1 MRIAIIA
8 LGSQGD
14 VQPYIALGKGL
25 KAAGYD
31 VRLLTHENFEGLVTS
46 HGLAFYPMQG
56 NVQEL
61 IETPEMRELAEKGNF
76 ITLTLRTAKESKQVA
91 IRWAQAGLEAC
102 RGMDLLIAG
111 VGGLYLALAIAEKLE
126 IPLLQA
132 FVFPFTP
139 TKTFPGILFPQ
150 SLNRWGG
157 TVNWLSHQ
165 ALRQIIWQGSRA
177 GDTAARQQVLNLPT
191 SPFFGPHQSP
201 YLHRLPTLYGFS
213 PSVIAKPSDWRNT
226 VVTGYWFLDA
236 APDWTPPPNLE
247 NFLQAGSPPVYVG
260 FGSMGNRN
268 PEETADLVLQALDK
282 TGQRAI
288 LSAGWSGMRTKNLP
302 DNAFLINSVPHTWLF
317 PRVAAVIHHGGA
329 GTTAAGLRAG
339 VPTVIIPFFGDQ
351 GFWGQR
357 VADLGVGTA
366 PIPRKQ
372 LTVDRLAQAIQTV
385 VGDRFMRQRAADLG
399 AKIRSEDGVTNAVAM
414 IQKLEMTI
422 TKTSIEESFP
432 LT

>member
-25 KAAGYD
+25 KAAGYE
-31 VRLLTHENFEGLVTS
+31 VRSLTHENFEELVTS
-46 HGLAFYPMQG
+46 HGLVFCPMQG

-111 VGGLYLALAIAEKLE
+111 VGGLYLALAIAEKLK

-150 SLNRWGG
+150 SIGRFGG
-157 TVNWLSHQ
+157 MVNWLSHQ
-165 ALRQIIWQGSRA
+165 ALRQIIWQGSRS
-177 GDTAARQQVLNLPT
+177 GDTAARKQVLSLPP

-201 YLHRLPTLYGFS
+201 ALHRYPTLYGFS
-213 PSVIAKPSDWRNT
+213 PAVLAKPSDWQNT
-226 VVTGYWFLDA
+226 DVTGYWFLDA
-236 APDWTPPPNLE
+236 AADWTPPADLE
-247 NFLQAGSPPVYVG
+247 DFLHAGSPPVYIG

-288 LSAGWSGMRTKNLP
+288 LAAGWSGMRTENLP
-302 DNAFLINSVPHTWLF
+302 DNAFLVHSVPHAWLF
-317 PRVAAVIHHGGA
+317 PQVAAVVHHGGA

-339 VPTVIIPFFGDQ
+339 VPTVVVPFFGDQ

-357 VADLGVGTA
+357 VSDLGVGTA

-372 LTVDRLAQAIQTV
+372 LTVEQLAQAIQTA
-385 VGDRFMRQRAADLG
+385 VGDRTMQQQAANLG
-399 AKIRSEDGVTNAVAM
+399 ERIRSEDGVANAVAI
-414 IQKLEMTI
+414 IQRLEKFSVI
-422 TKTSIEESFP
+422 
-432 LT
+432 

>member
-1 MRIAIIA
+1 MMRIAIVA

-25 KAAGYD
+25 RAAGYQ
-31 VRLLTHENFEGLVTS
+31 VRLLTHENFAGLVTS
-46 HGLAFYPMQG
+46 HGLEFYPMQG

-61 IETPEMRELAEKGNF
+61 IETPEMRKLVEKGNF
-76 ITLTLRTAKESKQVA
+76 ITLTLKTAKETERVA
-91 IRWAQAGLEAC
+91 IQWAQAGLEAC
-102 RGMDLLIAG
+102 CGMDLLIAG
-111 VGGLYLALAIAEKLE
+111 VGGLYLVLSFAEKLE

-157 TVNWLSHQ
+157 TVNWVSHQ
-165 ALRQIIWQGSRA
+165 VLRQIIWQGSRS
-177 GDTAARQQVLNLPT
+177 GDTAARKQVLDLPA

-201 YLHRLPTLYGFS
+201 YLHRYPTLYGFS
-213 PSVIAKPSDWRNT
+213 PVVLAKPSDWQNAH
-226 VVTGYWFLDA
+226 VTGYWFLDA
-236 APDWTPPPNLE
+236 APDWTPPPDLM
-247 NFLQAGSPPVYVG
+247 NFLEAGSPPIYIG

-268 PEETADLVLQALDK
+268 PEETAELVLQALEK

-288 LSAGWSGMRTKNLP
+288 LLAGWSGMQKEKMP
-302 DNAFLINSVPHTWLF
+302 DNAFLIKSVPHAWLF
-317 PRVAAVIHHGGA
+317 PRVAAVVHHGGA

-339 VPTVIIPFFGDQ
+339 VPTIIIPFFGDQ

-372 LTVDRLAQAIQTV
+372 LTAERLAQAIQTA
-385 VGDRFMRQRAADLG
+385 VGDRVMRQRAADLG
-399 AKIRSEDGVTNAVAM
+399 AKIRSEDGVANAVAI
-414 IQKLEMTI
+414 IQKLEF
-422 TKTSIEESFP
+422 KLSELNLASN
-432 LT
+432 

>member
-31 VRLLTHENFEGLVTS
+31 VRLLTHENFEGLVMS
-46 HGLAFYPMQG
+46 HGLAFCPMQG

-91 IRWAQAGLEAC
+91 IGWAQAGLEAC

-150 SLNRWGG
+150 SIDRFGG
-157 TVNWLSHQ
+157 TVNCLSHQ

-177 GDTAARQQVLNLPT
+177 GDTAVRQQVLNLPT
-191 SPFFGPHQSP
+191 SSFFGPHQSP

-213 PSVIAKPSDWRNT
+213 PSVVAKPSDWRNT
-226 VVTGYWFLDA
+226 HVTGYWFLDA
-236 APDWTPPPNLE
+236 PSDWTPPTDLE
-247 NFLQAGSPPVYVG
+247 NFLQAGSPPVYIG

-268 PEETADLVLQALDK
+268 PEETADLVLQALEQ

-288 LSAGWSGMRTKNLP
+288 LSAGWSGMRTENLP
-302 DNAFLINSVPHTWLF
+302 GNAFLVNSVPHAWLF

-329 GTTAAGLRAG
+329 GTTAAGLQAG

-357 VADLGVGTA
+357 VAVLGVGTA

-372 LTVDRLAQAIQTV
+372 LTVERLAEAIQTA
-385 VGDRFMRQRAADLG
+385 VGDRTMRQRAADLG
-399 AKIRSEDGVTNAVAM
+399 AKIRTEDGVANAVAM
-414 IQKLEMTI
+414 LKKLEMTV
-422 TKTSIEESFP
+422 TKTPIKESFP

>member
-14 VQPYIALGKGL
+14 VQPYIALGNGL
-25 KAAGYD
+25 KAAGYE
-31 VRLLTHENFEGLVTS
+31 VRLLTHENFEGLVTA
-46 HGLAFYPMQG
+46 HGLAFFPMQG
-56 NVQEL
+56 NVQDL
-61 IETPEMRELAEKGNF
+61 IETPEMRELVEKGNF
-76 ITLTLRTAKESKQVA
+76 IALTLRTAKETQRVA
-91 IRWAQAGLEAC
+91 IQWAQAGLQAC

-111 VGGLYLALAIAEKLE
+111 VGGLYLALSFAEKLE
-126 IPLLQA
+126 IPLLPA

-139 TKTFPGILFPQ
+139 TRTFPGILFPQ

-177 GDTAARQQVLNLPT
+177 GDTAARRQVLGLPP

-201 YLHRLPTLYGFS
+201 HLHRLPTLYGFS
-213 PSVIAKPSDWRNT
+213 PSVIAQPSDWQNT
-226 VVTGYWFLDA
+226 DVTGYWFLDA
-236 APDWTPPPNLE
+236 APNWTPPTDLVDFLE
-247 NFLQAGSPPVYVG
+247 AGPPPVYIG

-268 PEETADLVLQALDK
+268 PEETAELVLQALEK
-282 TGQRAI
+282 AGQRAI
-288 LSAGWSGMRTKNLP
+288 LLAGWSGMQKEKMP
-302 DNAFLINSVPHTWLF
+302 DHAFLIKSVPHGWLF
-317 PRVAAVIHHGGA
+317 PRVGAVVHHGGA

-339 VPTVIIPFFGDQ
+339 VPTIVIPFFGDQ

-372 LTVDRLAQAIQTV
+372 LTAERLAQAIQTA
-385 VGDRFMRQRAADLG
+385 VGDRTMQQQAANLG
-399 AKIRSEDGVTNAVAM
+399 EKIRSEDGVANAVAI
-414 IQKLEMTI
+414 IQRLEKLSVI
-422 TKTSIEESFP
+422 
-432 LT
+432 

>member
-31 VRLLTHENFEGLVTS
+31 VHLLTHENFEGLVKS
-46 HGLAFYPMQG
+46 HGLEFYAMQG

-61 IETPEMRELAEKGNF
+61 IETPEMRELSQKGNF
-76 ITLTLRTAKESKQVA
+76 ITITLRMAKETERVA
-91 IRWAQAGLEAC
+91 ACWAQAGVEAC

-111 VGGLYLALAIAEKLE
+111 VGGLYLSLALAEKLE

-139 TKTFPGILFPQ
+139 TKTFPGVLFPQ
-150 SLNRWGG
+150 SLTRLGS

-165 ALRQIIWQGSRA
+165 VVRQIIWQSSRS
-177 GDTAARQQVLNLPT
+177 GDTAARKQVLNLPISSFF
-191 SPFFGPHQSP
+191 SPRQSSD
-201 YLHRLPTLYGFS
+201 LHRYPTLYGFS
-213 PSVIAKPSDWRNT
+213 PSVISKPSDWKNT
-226 VVTGYWFLDA
+226 CVTGYWFLDA
-236 APDWTPPPNLE
+236 APDWTPSSALVD
-247 NFLQAGSPPVYVG
+247 FLQAGSPPVYIG

-268 PEETADLVLQALDK
+268 PEETADLVLQALKK

-288 LSAGWSGMRTKNLP
+288 MLAGWSGMHKENLP
-302 DNAFLINSVPHTWLF
+302 DNAFLVNSIPHAWLF
-317 PRVAAVIHHGGA
+317 PRVAAVVHHGGA

-339 VPTVIIPFFGDQ
+339 VPTIIIPFFGDQ

-357 VADLGVGTA
+357 VADLGVGTK
-366 PIPRKQ
+366 PIPRQQ
-372 LTVDRLAQAIQTV
+372 LTAERLAQAIQTV
-385 VGDRFMRQRAADLG
+385 VTDGVMRQRAVSLG
-399 AKIRSEDGVTNAVAM
+399 EKIRNEDGVANAVA
-414 IQKLEMTI
+414 IVQRLL
-422 TKTSIEESFP
+422 SS
-432 LT
+432 

>member
-1 MRIAIIA
+1 M
-8 LGSQGD
+8 
-14 VQPYIALGKGL
+14 ALGKGL
-25 KAAGYD
+25 KAAGYK

-46 HGLAFYPMQG
+46 HGLAFYSMQG
-56 NVQEL
+56 NVQAL
-61 IETPEMRELAEKGNF
+61 IETPEMRELVEQGNF
-76 ITLTLRTAKESKQVA
+76 ITLTLRTAKASKQVA

-150 SLNRWGG
+150 SIDRFGG
-157 TVNWLSHQ
+157 MVNWLSHQ

-177 GDTAARQQVLNLPT
+177 GDTAARQQVLNLPP
-191 SPFFGPHQSP
+191 SSFFGPHQSP

-213 PSVIAKPSDWRNT
+213 PSVIAKPSDWQNT
-226 VVTGYWFLDA
+226 LVTGYWLLDA
-236 APDWTPPPNLE
+236 ASDWTPPPDLE
-247 NFLQAGSPPVYVG
+247 DFLQAGSPPVYIG

-268 PEETADLVLQALDK
+268 PEETAELVLQALDK

-288 LSAGWSGMRTKNLP
+288 LSAGWSGMRTQNLP
-302 DNAFLINSVPHTWLF
+302 DNAFLINSVPHAWLF
-317 PRVAAVIHHGGA
+317 LRVAAVVHHGGA

-372 LTVDRLAQAIQTV
+372 LTVERLAQAIQMV
-385 VGDRFMRQRAADLG
+385 MGDRSLRQRAADLG
-399 AKIRSEDGVTNAVAM
+399 AKIRIEDGVANAVAT
-414 IQKLEMTI
+414 IQQLKFNRPEHH
-422 TKTSIEESFP
+422 FVGNGG
-432 LT
+432 

>member
-25 KAAGYD
+25 RVAGHD

-46 HGLAFYPMQG
+46 HGLDFYPMQG

-76 ITLTLRTAKESKQVA
+76 ITMTLRTAKETERVA
-91 IRWAQAGLEAC
+91 IQWAQAGLEAC

-111 VGGLYLALAIAEKLE
+111 VGGLYLCLAFAEKLG

-139 TKTFPGILFPQ
+139 TTTFPGILFPQ
-150 SLNRWGG
+150 SLNRLGG
-157 TVNWLSHQ
+157 MVNWLSHQ
-165 ALRQIIWQGSRA
+165 VLRQIIWQGSRS
-177 GDTAARQQVLNLPT
+177 GDTAARKQVLNLPA
-191 SPFFGPHQSP
+191 SSFFGPQQSP
-201 YLHRLPTLYGFS
+201 YLHRFPTLYGFS
-213 PSVIAKPSDWRNT
+213 PSVIAKPLDWQNT
-226 VVTGYWFLDA
+226 FITGYWFLDA
-236 APDWTPPPNLE
+236 APHWTPPSELI
-247 NFLQAGSPPVYVG
+247 NFLEAGSPPVYIG

-268 PEETADLVLQALDK
+268 PEETADLVLQAIAQA
-282 TGQRAI
+282 GQRAI
-288 LSAGWSGMRTKNLP
+288 MLAGWSGMRKGDMP
-302 DNAFLINSVPHTWLF
+302 DHAFLIDSVPHAWLF
-317 PRVAAVIHHGGA
+317 PRVAAVVHHGGA

-366 PIPRKQ
+366 PIPRRQ
-372 LTVDRLAQAIQTV
+372 LTAERLAQAIQV
-385 VGDRFMRQRAADLG
+385 AVNNQAMRQQAADLG
-399 AKIRSEDGVTNAVAM
+399 AKIRSEDGVANAMAI
-414 IQKLEMTI
+414 IQNLERF
-422 TKTSIEESFP
+422 TSGRAAR
-432 LT
+432 L

>member
-25 KAAGYD
+25 KAAGYE
-31 VRLLTHENFEGLVTS
+31 VRLLTHENFERLIISYGLE
-46 HGLAFYPMQG
+46 FCPMQG

-61 IETPEMRELAEKGNF
+61 IETPEMRELSEKGNF
-76 ITLTLRTAKESKQVA
+76 ITMTLRTAKETKRVA
-91 IRWAQAGLEAC
+91 IQWAQAGLEAC

-111 VGGLYLALAIAEKLE
+111 VGGLYLALSFAEKLE

-150 SLNRWGG
+150 SLNCWGG
-157 TVNWLSHQ
+157 TVNWFSHQ

-177 GDTAARQQVLNLPT
+177 GDIAARQQVLNLPA

-201 YLHRLPTLYGFS
+201 YLHWLPILYGFS
-213 PSVIAKPSDWRNT
+213 SAVIAKPSDWRNT
-226 VVTGYWFLDA
+226 FVTGYWFLDT
-236 APDWTPPPNLE
+236 APDWTPPPDLV

-268 PEETADLVLQALDK
+268 PEETADLVLQALEK

-288 LSAGWSGMRTKNLP
+288 LSAGWSGMRTENLP
-302 DNAFLINSVPHTWLF
+302 DHAFLVNSVPHAWLF
-317 PRVAAVIHHGGA
+317 PRVAAVVHHGGA

-339 VPTVIIPFFGDQ
+339 IPTVIIPFFGDQ

-372 LTVDRLAQAIQTV
+372 LTVERLAQAIQTAV
-385 VGDRFMRQRAADLG
+385 DDRPMRQRAASLG
-399 AKIRSEDGVTNAVAM
+399 EKIRAEDGVANAVEI
-414 IQKLEMTI
+414 IQALENF
-422 TKTSIEESFP
+422 KVA
-432 LT
+432 

>member
-25 KAAGYD
+25 KAAGYE
-31 VRLLTHENFEGLVTS
+31 VRLLTHENFEGLATS

-102 RGMDLLIAG
+102 RGMDLLVAG
-111 VGGLYLALAIAEKLE
+111 VGGLYLTLAIAEKLK

-139 TKTFPGILFPQ
+139 TKTFPGVLFPQ
-150 SLNRWGG
+150 SIDRFGG
-157 TVNWLSHQ
+157 MINWLSHQ

-177 GDTAARQQVLNLPT
+177 GDIAARQQVLNLPT

-201 YLHRLPTLYGFS
+201 CLHRLPTLYGFS

-226 VVTGYWFLDA
+226 FVTGYWFLDA
-236 APDWTPPPNLE
+236 APDWTPPSDLE
-247 NFLQAGSPPVYVG
+247 NFLQAGSPPVYIG

-268 PEETADLVLQALDK
+268 PEETADLVLQALGK

-288 LSAGWSGMRTKNLP
+288 LSAGWSGMRTEKLP
-302 DNAFLINSVPHTWLF
+302 DNAFLVNSVPHAWLF
-317 PRVAAVIHHGGA
+317 PRVAAVVHHGGA

-372 LTVDRLAQAIQTV
+372 LTVERLAQAIQTAV
-385 VGDRFMRQRAADLG
+385 SDRTMRQRAADLG
-399 AKIRSEDGVTNAVAM
+399 TKIQTEDGIVNAVKI
-414 IQKLEMTI
+414 IQALENL
-422 TKTSIEESFP
+422 EVA
-432 LT
+432 

>member
-1 MRIAIIA
+1 MRIAIVA

-46 HGLAFYPMQG
+46 YGLEFYPMQG

-76 ITLTLRTAKESKQVA
+76 ITMTLRTAKETKRVA

-111 VGGLYLALAIAEKLE
+111 VGGLYLALAFAEKLD
-126 IPLLQA
+126 IPLLPA

-139 TKTFPGILFPQ
+139 TKDFPGVLFPQ
-150 SLNRWGG
+150 SINRFGG

-165 ALRQIIWQGSRA
+165 VLRQIIWQGSRT
-177 GDTAARQQVLNLPT
+177 GDVAARKQVLDLPA
-191 SPFFGPHQSP
+191 SSFFGPHQSSHL
-201 YLHRLPTLYGFS
+201 YRLPTLYGFS
-213 PSVIAKPSDWRNT
+213 PSVISKPSDWRNT
-226 VVTGYWFLDA
+226 HVTGYWFLDA
-236 APDWTPPPNLE
+236 APDWIPPSELVE
-247 NFLQAGSPPVYVG
+247 FLQAGPPPVYIG
-260 FGSMGNRN
+260 FGSMGNRD
-268 PEETADLVLQALDK
+268 PEETADLVLEALAK

-288 LSAGWSGMRTKNLP
+288 MLAGWSGMRKENMP
-302 DNAFLINSVPHTWLF
+302 DNAFLVGSVPHTWLF
-317 PRVAAVIHHGGA
+317 PRVAAVVHHGGA

-357 VADLGVGTA
+357 VADLGVGTY
-366 PIPRKQ
+366 PIPRQQ
-372 LTVDRLAQAIQTV
+372 LTAERLARAIQTAV
-385 VGDRFMRQRAADLG
+385 TDPAIGQQAADLG
-399 AKIRSEDGVTNAVAM
+399 AKIRQEDGVANAVAI
-414 IQKLEMTI
+414 IQ
-422 TKTSIEESFP
+422 SIENLGF
-432 LT
+432 T

>member
-46 HGLAFYPMQG
+46 HELAFYPMQG

-102 RGMDLLIAG
+102 HGMDLLIAG
-111 VGGLYLALAIAEKLE
+111 VGGLYLALAIAEKLD
-126 IPLLQA
+126 ISLLQA

-150 SLNRWGG
+150 SIDRLGG
-157 TVNWLSHQ
+157 MVNWLSHQ

-177 GDTAARQQVLNLPT
+177 GDTTARQQVLNLPA
-191 SPFFGPHQSP
+191 SSFFGPHQSP
-201 YLHRLPTLYGFS
+201 YLHYLPTLYGFS
-213 PSVIAKPSDWRNT
+213 PSVIAQPSDWQNT
-226 VVTGYWFLDA
+226 AVTGYWFLNA
-236 APDWTPPPNLE
+236 APDWTPSSDLE
-247 NFLQAGSPPVYVG
+247 NFLQAGSPPVYIG

-268 PEETADLVLQALDK
+268 PEETADLILQALEK

-288 LSAGWSGMRTKNLP
+288 LSAGWSGMRTEKLP
-302 DNAFLINSVPHTWLF
+302 DNTFLVNSVPHAWLF
-317 PRVAAVIHHGGA
+317 SRVAAVVHHGGA

-357 VADLGVGTA
+357 VSDLGVGTA

-372 LTVDRLAQAIQTV
+372 LTVDRLAQAIQTA
-385 VGDRFMRQRAADLG
+385 VGDRRMRQRAANLG
-399 AKIRSEDGVTNAVAM
+399 AKIRTEDGVVNAVAM

-422 TKTSIEESFP
+422 TKNPIEESFR
-432 LT
+432 

>member
-14 VQPYIALGKGL
+14 VQPYVALGKGL
-25 KAAGYD
+25 RAVGYE
-31 VRLLTHENFEGLVTS
+31 VRLLTHENFEQLVTS
-46 HGLAFYPMQG
+46 GGLTFCPMQG

-61 IETPEMRELAEKGNF
+61 IETPEMRKLTEKGNF
-76 ITLTLRTAKESKQVA
+76 ITLTLRTAQETERVA
-91 IRWAQAGLEAC
+91 IQWAQAGLEAC

-111 VGGLYLALAIAEKLE
+111 VGGLYLALSFAEKLD

-150 SLNRWGG
+150 SIDRFGG

-165 ALRQIIWQGSRA
+165 ALRQIIWQGSRS
-177 GDTAARQQVLNLPT
+177 GDAAARKQVLNLPT

-201 YLHRLPTLYGFS
+201 YLNRLPTLYGFS
-213 PSVIAKPSDWRNT
+213 PAVIVKPSDWQNAH
-226 VVTGYWFLDA
+226 VTGYWFLDA
-236 APDWTPPPNLE
+236 ASDWTPPPDLE
-247 NFLQAGSPPVYVG
+247 NFLQAGSPPVYIG
-260 FGSMGNRN
+260 FGSMGNRD
-268 PEETADLVLQALDK
+268 PEETANLVLQALEK

-288 LSAGWSGMRTKNLP
+288 LSAGWSGMRTENLP
-302 DNAFLINSVPHTWLF
+302 NTAFLIKSVPHAWLF
-317 PRVAAVIHHGGA
+317 PRVAAVVHHGGA

-339 VPTVIIPFFGDQ
+339 VPTIIIPFFGDQ

-372 LTVDRLAQAIQTV
+372 LTAERLAQAIQTAV
-385 VGDRFMRQRAADLG
+385 SDRVMRERAAKLG
-399 AKIRSEDGVTNAVAM
+399 EKIRSEDGVANAVTI
-414 IQKLEMTI
+414 IQKLKNLI
-422 TKTSIEESFP
+422 
-432 LT
+432 

>member
-25 KAAGYD
+25 KAAGHE

-46 HGLAFYPMQG
+46 HGLVFYPMQG

-76 ITLTLRTAKESKQVA
+76 ITMTLRTAKETERVA

-139 TKTFPGILFPQ
+139 TKAFPGILFPQ
-150 SLNRWGG
+150 SINQLGG
-157 TVNWLSHQ
+157 AVNWLSHQ
-165 ALRQIIWQGSRA
+165 ALRQIIWQGSRS
-177 GDTAARQQVLNLPT
+177 GDTAARKQVLHLPV
-191 SPFFGPHQSP
+191 SPFFGPHPSS
-201 YLHRLPTLYGFS
+201 YLHRLPTIYGFS
-213 PSVIAKPSDWRNT
+213 SSVIAKPSDWQNT
-226 VVTGYWFLDA
+226 FITGYWFLDA
-236 APDWTPPPNLE
+236 APDWTPPSDLV
-247 NFLQAGSPPVYVG
+247 NFLQAGSPPVYIG

-268 PEETADLVLQALDK
+268 PEQTADLVLEALEK
-282 TGQRAI
+282 TGQRAVM
-288 LSAGWSGMRTKNLP
+288 LAGWSGMRKENLP
-302 DNAFLINSVPHTWLF
+302 DNAFLVGAVPHAWLF
-317 PRVAAVIHHGGA
+317 SQVAAVVHHGGA

-366 PIPRKQ
+366 PIPRQK
-372 LTVDRLAQAIQTV
+372 LTAERLAQAIQMAV
-385 VGDRFMRQRAADLG
+385 SDRSMRQRAASLG
-399 AKIRSEDGVTNAVAM
+399 EKIRAEDGVTNAVAI
-414 IQKLEMTI
+414 IQRFI
-422 TKTSIEESFP
+422 
-432 LT
+432 

>member
-25 KAAGYD
+25 KAAGYE

-46 HGLAFYPMQG
+46 HGLEFCPMQG

-61 IETPEMRELAEKGNF
+61 IKTPEMRELTEKGNF
-76 ITLTLRTAKESKQVA
+76 ITMTLRTAKETEQVS
-91 IRWAQAGLEAC
+91 IGWARTALEAC
-102 RGMDLLIAG
+102 QGMDLLIAG
-111 VGGLYLALAIAEKLE
+111 VGGLYLSLAIAEKFN

-139 TKTFPGILFPQ
+139 TKTFPGVLFPQ
-150 SLNRWGG
+150 LIARLGG
-157 TVNWLSHQ
+157 TANWLSHQ

-177 GDTAARQQVLNLPT
+177 GDTAARQQVLNLPP
-191 SPFFGPHQSP
+191 SSFLGPHPSP
-201 YLHRLPTLYGFS
+201 HLHRLPTLYGFS
-213 PSVIAKPSDWRNT
+213 PSVIAKPSDWQNT
-226 VVTGYWFLDA
+226 FITGYWFLDA
-236 APDWTPPPNLE
+236 ASDWTPPPDLE
-247 NFLQAGSPPVYVG
+247 NFLQAGSPPVYIG
-260 FGSMGNRN
+260 FGSMGSRN
-268 PEETADLVLQALDK
+268 PEETAELVLQALEQ

-288 LSAGWSGMRTKNLP
+288 LLAGWSGMQKEKMP
-302 DNAFLINSVPHTWLF
+302 DQAFLSGPVPHAWLF

-339 VPTVIIPFFGDQ
+339 VPTIIVPFFGDQ

-372 LTVDRLAQAIQTV
+372 LTVERLAEVIQTV
-385 VGDRFMRQRAADLG
+385 VGDRTMRQRAADLE
-399 AKIRSEDGVTNAVAM
+399 AKIRTEHGVANAVAI
-414 IQKLEMTI
+414 IQKLKFNRSECN
-422 TKTSIEESFP
+422 FAGN
-432 LT
+432 

>member
-25 KAAGYD
+25 KAAGYE
-31 VRLLTHENFEGLVTS
+31 VRLLTHENFEELVIS

-91 IRWAQAGLEAC
+91 IQWAHAGLEAS

-177 GDTAARQQVLNLPT
+177 GDTAARQQVLNLPAA
-191 SPFFGPHQSP
+191 SFFGPHQSP

-213 PSVIAKPSDWRNT
+213 PAVIAKPLDWQNT
-226 VVTGYWFLDA
+226 HVTGYWFLDA
-236 APDWTPPPNLE
+236 AADWTPPADLE
-247 NFLQAGSPPVYVG
+247 DFLQAGSPPVYIG

-268 PEETADLVLQALDK
+268 PEETADVVLQALDK

-288 LSAGWSGMRTKNLP
+288 LAAGWSGMRTENLP
-302 DNAFLINSVPHTWLF
+302 DSAFLVYSVPHAWLF
-317 PRVAAVIHHGGA
+317 PRVAAVVHHGGA

-357 VADLGVGTA
+357 VADLGVGTV

-372 LTVDRLAQAIQTV
+372 LTVERLAQAIQTA
-385 VGDRFMRQRAADLG
+385 VGDRTMRQQAAALG
-399 AKIRSEDGVTNAVAM
+399 AKIRIEDGVANAVAI
-414 IQKLEMTI
+414 IQNLAFK
-422 TKTSIEESFP
+422 
-432 LT
+432 

>member
-25 KAAGYD
+25 KAAGYE
-31 VRLLTHENFEGLVTS
+31 VRLLTHENFGGLVTS
-46 HGLAFYPMQG
+46 HGLEFCPMQG

-61 IETPEMRELAEKGNF
+61 IETPEMRELTAKGNF
-76 ITLTLRTAKESKQVA
+76 VTMTLKTAKETERVSVQ
-91 IRWAQAGLEAC
+91 WAQSGLEAC

-111 VGGLYLALAIAEKLE
+111 VGGLYLALSFAEKLE
-126 IPLLQA
+126 IPLLPA

-139 TKTFPGILFPQ
+139 TRTFPGVLFPQ

-165 ALRQIIWQGSRA
+165 ALRQIIWQGSRS
-177 GDTAARQQVLNLPT
+177 GDTASRQQVLDLPT

-213 PSVIAKPSDWRNT
+213 PSVLAKPSDWQNT
-226 VVTGYWFLDA
+226 HVTGYWFLDA
-236 APDWTPPPNLE
+236 ASDWTPPTDLV
-247 NFLQAGSPPVYVG
+247 NFLEAGPPPVYIG
-260 FGSMGNRN
+260 FGSMGNRD
-268 PEETADLVLQALDK
+268 PEETAELVLQALKK

-288 LSAGWSGMRTKNLP
+288 LSAGWSGMRTENLP
-302 DNAFLINSVPHTWLF
+302 DNAFLVNSVPHAWLF
-317 PRVAAVIHHGGA
+317 PRVAAVVHHGGA

-339 VPTVIIPFFGDQ
+339 VPTIIIPFFGDQ

-357 VADLGVGTA
+357 VADLGVGTT

-372 LTVDRLAQAIQTV
+372 LTTERLAQAIQTAV
-385 VGDRFMRQRAADLG
+385 SDRTMRQRSADLG
-399 AKIRSEDGVTNAVAM
+399 AEIRSQDGVASAVA
-414 IQKLEMTI
+414 IIKKLEV
-422 TKTSIEESFP
+422 EGNA
-432 LT
+432 

>member
-1 MRIAIIA
+1 MRIAIVA

-25 KAAGYD
+25 RAAGYE

-46 HGLAFYPMQG
+46 HGLEFCPMQG

-61 IETPEMRELAEKGNF
+61 IETPEMRELSEKGNF
-76 ITLTLRTAKESKQVA
+76 ITMTLKTAKETEKVS

-102 RGMDLLIAG
+102 RGMDLLLAG
-111 VGGLYLALAIAEKLE
+111 VGGLYLALSFAEKLE
-126 IPLLQA
+126 IPLLPA

-139 TKTFPGILFPQ
+139 TRTFPGVLFPQ

-165 ALRQIIWQGSRA
+165 ALRQIIWQGSRS
-177 GDTAARQQVLNLPT
+177 GDTAARKQVLDLPT

-201 YLHRLPTLYGFS
+201 ELHRYPTLYGFS
-213 PSVIAKPSDWRNT
+213 PSVIAQPSDWQNT
-226 VVTGYWFLDA
+226 YVTGYWFLDA
-236 APDWTPPPNLE
+236 APDWTPPIDLL
-247 NFLQAGSPPVYVG
+247 NFLEAGSPPVYIG

-268 PEETADLVLQALDK
+268 PEETAAVVLQALDK

-288 LSAGWSGMRTKNLP
+288 LSAGWSGMRTESLP
-302 DNAFLINSVPHTWLF
+302 DNAFLVNSVPHAWLF
-317 PRVAAVIHHGGA
+317 PRVAAVVHHGGA

-339 VPTVIIPFFGDQ
+339 VPTIVVPFFGDQ

-372 LTVDRLAQAIQTV
+372 LTAERLAQAIQTA
-385 VGDRFMRQRAADLG
+385 VGDRTMQHQAANLG
-399 AKIRSEDGVTNAVAM
+399 EKIRSEDGVANAVA
-414 IQKLEMTI
+414 IIKKLETVI
-422 TKTSIEESFP
+422 TTAQV
-432 LT
+432 

>member
-8 LGSQGD
+8 SGSQGD

-76 ITLTLRTAKESKQVA
+76 ITLTLRTAKESEKMS

-102 RGMDLLIAG
+102 RETDLLIAG
-111 VGGLYLALAIAEKLE
+111 VGGLYLALAVAEKLE

-139 TKTFPGILFPQ
+139 TKTFPGVLFPQ
-150 SLNRWGG
+150 SIDRFGG
-157 TVNWLSHQ
+157 MVNWLSHQ
-165 ALRQIIWQGSRA
+165 VLRQIIWQGSRS
-177 GDTAARQQVLNLPT
+177 GDIAARKQVLNLPAA
-191 SPFFGPHQSP
+191 SFFGPHQSP
-201 YLHRLPTLYGFS
+201 YLHRLPILYGFS
-213 PSVIAKPSDWRNT
+213 PSVIAKPSDWQNT
-226 VVTGYWFLDA
+226 FVTGYWFLDA
-236 APDWTPPPNLE
+236 APDWTPPSDLE
-247 NFLQAGSPPVYVG
+247 DFLQAGSPPVYIG

-288 LSAGWSGMRTKNLP
+288 LSAGWSGMRKDNLP
-302 DNAFLINSVPHTWLF
+302 NNAFLVNSVPHAWLF
-317 PRVAAVIHHGGA
+317 PRVAAVVHHGGA

-372 LTVDRLAQAIQTV
+372 LTVERLAQAIQTAV
-385 VGDRFMRQRAADLG
+385 RDRAMRQRAANLG
-399 AKIRSEDGVTNAVAM
+399 AKIRTEDGVANAVAM
-414 IQKLEMTI
+414 IKKLETAI
-422 TKTSIEESFP
+422 TTAPI
-432 LT
+432 

>member
-25 KAAGYD
+25 KAAGYE
-31 VRLLTHENFEGLVTS
+31 VRLLTHENFEGFVTS
-46 HGLAFYPMQG
+46 HGLEFCPMQG

-61 IETPEMRELAEKGNF
+61 IETPEMRELSEKGNF
-76 ITLTLRTAKESKQVA
+76 VTMTLKTAKETQRVSIQ
-91 IRWAQAGLEAC
+91 WAQSGLEAC

-111 VGGLYLALAIAEKLE
+111 VGGLYLALSFAEKLE
-126 IPLLQA
+126 IPLLPA

-139 TKTFPGILFPQ
+139 TRTFPGVLFPQ
-150 SLNRWGG
+150 SLNRWGD

-165 ALRQIIWQGSRA
+165 ALRQIIWQGSRS
-177 GDTAARQQVLNLPT
+177 GDTAARQQVLNLPP

-213 PSVIAKPSDWRNT
+213 PSVIAKPSDWQNT
-226 VVTGYWFLDA
+226 FVTGYWFLDA
-236 APDWTPPPNLE
+236 APDWTPPTDLVDFLE
-247 NFLQAGSPPVYVG
+247 AGSPPVYIG

-268 PEETADLVLQALDK
+268 PEETAELVLQALEK

-288 LSAGWSGMRTKNLP
+288 LLTGWSGMQKEKMP
-302 DNAFLINSVPHTWLF
+302 DNAFLIKSVPHAWLF
-317 PRVAAVIHHGGA
+317 PRVAAVVHHGGA

-339 VPTVIIPFFGDQ
+339 VPTIIIPFFGDQ

-372 LTVDRLAQAIQTV
+372 LTAERLAQAIQTA
-385 VGDRFMRQRAADLG
+385 VGDRTMRQRAADLG
-399 AKIRSEDGVTNAVAM
+399 AKIRSEDGVANAVAI
-414 IQKLEMTI
+414 IQRLEKFSAVRQQI
-422 TKTSIEESFP
+422 
-432 LT
+432 

>member
-25 KAAGYD
+25 KVVGYD

-76 ITLTLRTAKESKQVA
+76 ITMTLRTAKETEQVA

-102 RGMDLLIAG
+102 RGIDLLIAG
-111 VGGLYLALAIAEKLE
+111 VGGLYLALAIAQKLE

-139 TKTFPGILFPQ
+139 TKTFPGVLFPQ
-150 SLNRWGG
+150 SIERFGG
-157 TVNWLSHQ
+157 MVNWLTHQ
-165 ALRQIIWQGSRA
+165 ALRQIIWQGSRS
-177 GDTAARQQVLNLPT
+177 GDTAAREQVLNLPA
-191 SPFFGPHQSP
+191 SSFFGPHQSP

-213 PSVIAKPSDWRNT
+213 PAVIAKPSDWRNIF
-226 VVTGYWFLDA
+226 VTGYWFLDA
-236 APDWTPPPNLE
+236 APNWTPPSDLE
-247 NFLQAGSPPVYVG
+247 DFLQAGSPPVYIG

-288 LSAGWSGMRTKNLP
+288 LSAGWSGMRKENLP
-302 DNAFLINSVPHTWLF
+302 DNAFLVNSVPHAWLF
-317 PRVAAVIHHGGA
+317 PRVAAVVHHGGA

-372 LTVDRLAQAIQTV
+372 LTVERLAQAIQTAT
-385 VGDRFMRQRAADLG
+385 GDRAMRQCAANLG
-399 AKIRSEDGVTNAVAM
+399 EKIRAEDGVANAVEI
-414 IQKLEMTI
+414 IQELKNL
-422 TKTSIEESFP
+422 KVG
-432 LT
+432 